1 MKPRLVWLA
10 ASLLSLGTA
19 LMVPAAQAA
28 EAACKVAA
36 LIGAAH
42 SGTQVLR
49 VGSELAVG
57 SELQTAADSRLRLS
71 CRDGSSMVVGAASKL
86 RIEAFEMNG
95 AQRSEAR
102 FQLAVGLIGQKVAAG
117 GGWNV
122 RTPTAVTAVRGTEY
136 IVEVKAD
143 LGTAVLMQSGQVDV
157 RAAGPQSRSLAAAL
171 PLIALAGA
179 LGTDCRSGQCTPAA
193 PWPAERVKALTD
205 RLAGI

>member
-1 MKPRLVWLA
+1 MTQL
-10 ASLLSLGTA
+10 TA
-19 LMVPAAQAA
+19 LIATLGLLALPGQVLAS
-28 EAACKVAA
+28 ACEVAA
-36 LIGAAH
+36 LIGSARSADQ
-42 SGTQVLR
+42 TLK
-49 VGSELAVG
+49 VGSVLAVG
-57 SELQTAADSRLRLS
+57 AEIQTAADSRLRLK
-71 CRDGSSMVVGAASKL
+71 CRDGSSMVVGASSRL

-95 AQRSEAR
+95 TQRSEAR

-136 IVEVKAD
+136 IVEVKEDQA
-143 LGTAVLMQSGQVDV
+143 TAVLMQSGSVDV

-179 LGTDCRSGQCTPAA
+179 LGTDCRSGQCTAAA

>member
-1 MKPRLVWLA
+1 MKQILVVLGLA
-10 ASLLSLGTA
+10 ALLS
-19 LMVPAAQAA
+19 PASQAA
-28 EAACKVAA
+28 DAACEVAA
-36 LIGAAH
+36 LIGSARAGGQ
-42 SGTQVLR
+42 SLKL
-49 VGSELAVG
+49 GSPLAVG
-57 SELQTAADSRLRLS
+57 SEVQTDANSRLRMT
-71 CRDGSSMVVGAASKL
+71 CRDGSSMVVGAASRL

-136 IVEVKAD
+136 IVEVKEDQA
-143 LGTAVLMQSGQVDV
+143 TAVLMQSGSVDV

-179 LGTDCRSGQCTPAA
+179 LGTDCRSGQCTAAA
-193 PWPAERVKALTD
+193 PWSAERVKALTD